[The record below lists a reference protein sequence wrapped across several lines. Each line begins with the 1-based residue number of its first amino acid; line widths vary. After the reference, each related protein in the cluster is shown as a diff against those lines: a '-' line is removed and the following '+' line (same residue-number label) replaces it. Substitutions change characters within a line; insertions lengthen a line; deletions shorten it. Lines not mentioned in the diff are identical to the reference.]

1 MAFRLDFHP
10 EAALEFEEAVSWYE
24 EQRLGLGR
32 DFFEEFLELQRRL
45 EENPYQFTTVLEEIR
60 RANFVRFPYSVFF
73 SIEQNVS
80 IIYAVFHQKRNPVE
94 WENRL

>member
-10 EAALEFEEAVSWYE
+10 EAALDFEEAISWFE
-24 EQRLGLGR
+24 QQRLGLGR
-32 DFFEEFLELQRRL
+32 DLFEEFLELERRL
-45 EENPYQFTTVLEEIR
+45 EENPYQFTIVLEEIR
-60 RANFVRFPYSVFF
+60 RANFFRFPYSVFF
-73 SIEQNVS
+73 SIEHNAV